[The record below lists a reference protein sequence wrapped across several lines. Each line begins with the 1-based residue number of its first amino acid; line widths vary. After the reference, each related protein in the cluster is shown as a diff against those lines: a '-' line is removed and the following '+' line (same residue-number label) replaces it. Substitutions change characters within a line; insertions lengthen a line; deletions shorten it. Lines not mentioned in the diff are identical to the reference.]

1 MHHDDVEEMLLSVVV
16 CGNPTQTLQGP
27 WILFLLLKIF
37 IIFYLVHRKLI
48 STSEKGYVAVVV
60 VL

>member
-1 MHHDDVEEMLLSVVV
+1 MHHDDVEEMRLSVVV
-16 CGNPTQTLQGP
+16 CGNLTQTLQGP

-48 STSEKGYVAVVV
+48 STLEKGYVVV